1 MTLVPVILSG
11 GAGTRLWPSSR
22 RQLPKPFF
30 EIGGSS
36 LLAQTVER
44 ATRLS
49 KVKPLIVTGEDH
61 LHLSQRVLPVACD
74 YILEPM
80 GRNTAPAIAIAAM
93 QCLDTYGADA
103 VMMVMPAD
111 HIIHNGDAFA
121 ADVKA
126 AEGVARQDQL
136 VVFGIPPTQ
145 PDTGYGYIEVDQIG
159 QPVQSVKRFVEKP
172 DLETAKSYL
181 ASGRYYWNSG
191 MFCFTAATFLAALEQ
206 HAPEI
211 WEPARRCFEARQA
224 GEITRFD
231 ADLFAAQMNISID
244 YALMERAANISVI
257 AANFVWSDVG
267 TWDAAAATLQPDADG
282 NTRDGLHPV
291 MMLDSR
297 NSHVAALS
305 DHPRLVATLGV
316 DDLVVVDTQ
325 DALLV
330 ATKDTVKNVK
340 DLVHILS
347 EAPAGSFAKNLTEQ
361 AATVSRPWGS
371 YTSLL
376 VAPGCQVKSICVLP
390 GQRLSLQYHHQR
402 AEHWVVR
409 EGEGEVQIEETV
421 YAARAGDYFFIPKA
435 AQHRLSNTGA
445 ETLYLVEVQIGD
457 YLGEDDIVRLDDIY
471 GRSPVADGT
480 PKA

>member
-1 MTLVPVILSG
+1 MSLVPVILSG

-36 LLAQTVER
+36 LLAQTVAR
-44 ATRLS
+44 AVRLS
-49 KVKPLIVTGEDH
+49 PVKPLIVTGEDH
-61 LHLSQRVLPVACD
+61 LHLSRHVLDVACD
-74 YILEPM
+74 YVLEPM
-80 GRNTAPAIAIAAM
+80 GRNTAPAIAIATL
-93 QCLDTYGADA
+93 QCLTTYGEDA

-111 HIIHNGDAFA
+111 HIIHNFDAFA
-121 ADVKA
+121 ENVRA
-126 AEGVARQDQL
+126 AEMVARQGQL
-136 VVFGIPPTQ
+136 AVFGIPPTQ
-145 PDTGYGYIEVDQIG
+145 PDTGYGYIEVEQIG

-172 DLETAKSYL
+172 DLDTAKNYL

-191 MFCFTAATFLAALEQ
+191 MFCFAARAVASAFQ
-206 HAPEI
+206 QYAPEI
-211 WEPARRCFEARQA
+211 WEPAERCFAARQA
-224 GEITRFD
+224 SEVVRFD
-231 ADLFAAQMNISID
+231 ADLFATQNNISID
-244 YALMERAANISVI
+244 YALMERADNITAI

-267 TWDAAAATLQPDADG
+267 TWDAAAATLQSDADG
-282 NTRDGLHPV
+282 NTRDGTHPI

-305 DHPRLVATLGV
+305 DNPRLVATLGV

-330 ATKDTVKNVK
+330 ATKETVKNVK
-340 DLVHILS
+340 DLVQILS

-361 AATVSRPWGS
+361 AATVSRPWGA

-376 VAPGCQVKSICVLP
+376 VAPGCQVKSICVFA

-409 EGEGEVQIEETV
+409 AGTGEVQIGDTV
-421 YAARAGDYFFIPKA
+421 HQARAGDYFFIPKEA
-435 AQHRLSNTGA
+435 RHRLSNTG
-445 ETLYLVEVQIGD
+445 EENLFLIEVQIGD

-471 GRSPVADGT
+471 GRSRVVDHAT
-480 PKA
+480 KA